1 MKYENAVNGH
11 TRLFGVIGR
20 PVRHS
25 LSPLIHNTGYITLGM
40 NCLYLAFEVNDLKKT
55 FEGLKEMGVSG
66 FNVTMPFKQ
75 EIMKY
80 LDRIDE
86 SARKVKAVN
95 TVVDRKGKFVGYN
108 TDGIGAVNALKK
120 VTRIKGK
127 KVLLFGAGGAGR
139 AIAFALQ
146 KEKAKITISEKT
158 ASKGKALA
166 KEVGGKFMS
175 LAAAAKTSP
184 DIIINATPAGM
195 KPNIN
200 SSVIPK
206 EFLRKQMVVFDIVY
220 NPLETKLL
228 KDAKKV
234 GCRTI
239 NGVEML
245 LEQAYD
251 SFEIFTG
258 KKAPRN
264 EIRKAV
270 LRELMLKN

>member
-1 MKYENAVNGH
+1 MKNENGVNGQ

-20 PVRHS
+20 PARHS
-25 LSPLIHNTGYITLGM
+25 FSPLIHNKGYQALGL
-40 NCLYLAFEVNDLKKT
+40 NYIYLAFEAKSLKKA
-55 FEGLKEMGVSG
+55 FDGLKEIGING

-75 EIMKY
+75 EIIKY
-80 LDRIDE
+80 IDKVDA
-86 SARKVKAVN
+86 SAEKVNAVN
-95 TVVDRKGKFVGYN
+95 TVVNRNGKFTGYN

-120 VTRIKGK
+120 ATRLKGK

-158 ASKGKALA
+158 SSKGKALA
-166 KEVGGKFMS
+166 KEVRGKFVS
-175 LAAAAKTSP
+175 LSNAIRTDP
-184 DIIINATPAGM
+184 DIIINATPVGM

-206 EFLRKQMVVFDIVY
+206 EFLERQMVVFDIVY
-220 NPLETKLL
+220 NPIETKLL

-239 NGVEML
+239 NGIEML
-245 LEQAYD
+245 LEQAYK
-251 SFEIFTG
+251 SFEVFTG

-270 LRELMLKN
+270 LKELILKN

>member
-1 MKYENAVNGH
+1 MIDGH
-11 TRLFGVIGR
+11 TKLVCLIGN
-20 PVRHS
+20 PARHS
-25 LSPLIHNTGYITLGM
+25 LSPLIHNTGYKTLGL
-40 NCLYLAFEVNDLKKT
+40 NCRYMAFEIEELEKT
-55 FEGLKEMGVSG
+55 VDGLKEMDVAG

-75 EIMKY
+75 SIIKQ
-80 LDRIDE
+80 LDKINE
-86 SARKVKAVN
+86 HAKKIHAVN
-95 TVVDRKGKFVGYN
+95 TVVNRNGKFVGYN
-108 TDGIGAVNALKK
+108 TDGVGAVNALKK
-120 VTRIKGK
+120 VTKIKGRE
-127 KVLLFGAGGAGR
+127 VLLFGAGGAGR

-166 KEVGGKFMS
+166 KEVKGKFVPLS
-175 LAAAAKTSP
+175 NAIKTNP

-228 KDAKKV
+228 KDAKAK
-234 GCRTI
+234 GCKTI

-245 LEQAYD
+245 LEQAYK

-270 LRELMLKN
+270 LKELKLNN